1 MYTFVAWEPGGFCSD
16 LLMQLFSSTRTV
28 EKGKGILPVFETPVG
43 RVGLLICFD
52 VSVQQTNASTYG
64 GS

>member
-28 EKGKGILPVFETPVG
+28 EKGKGIFTGV
-43 RVGLLICFD
+43 
-52 VSVQQTNASTYG
+52 
-64 GS
+64 